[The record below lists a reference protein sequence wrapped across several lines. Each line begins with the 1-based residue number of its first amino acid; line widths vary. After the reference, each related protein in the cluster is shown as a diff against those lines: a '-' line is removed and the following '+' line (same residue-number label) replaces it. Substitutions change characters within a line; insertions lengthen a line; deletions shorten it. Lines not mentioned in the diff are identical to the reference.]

1 MIQQCA
7 LVGGLRLTKIE
18 HIENTRKLQQYVDLM
33 NKEESRLEVKMQ
45 KLKQNTYM
53 SYEMEIKELEN
64 TNLIYA

>member
-1 MIQQCA
+1 
-7 LVGGLRLTKIE
+7 
-18 HIENTRKLQQYVDLM
+18 M